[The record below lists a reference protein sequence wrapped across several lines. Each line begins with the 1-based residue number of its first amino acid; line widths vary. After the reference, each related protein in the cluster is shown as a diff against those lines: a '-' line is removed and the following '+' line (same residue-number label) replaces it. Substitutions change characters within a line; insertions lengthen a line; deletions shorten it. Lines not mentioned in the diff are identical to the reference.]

1 MVSVHLC
8 STAIVIPIL
17 SRGDIVRTEA
27 FIVLGINTKKRLD
40 DDYDIWLDQIQEN
53 ISEYLAGV
61 RSAEQVV
68 QEAIRKQLADVE
80 KRRASELSARLK
92 EVKDQLRKKELRFTN
107 MASAIPIG
115 LIEMDSKGATIY
127 TNDAWH
133 EIMGIPRDRDEKTW
147 VDVIHQD
154 DREWWSKRLDDAA
167 KFEVNVPIEYRLVD
181 TSKRYYNDQNVM

>member
-1 MVSVHLC
+1 VHLC